1 MSEMSTNS
9 RFNISNNEQ
18 KKFHDDNK
26 CRDLCPICNKAK
38 AKLGIHMETAHR
50 KKGNFKFRNIDD
62 LICRKKNI
70 LILTLFVVKSIL
82 STFYGISNTRRISVP
97 SSTASYSD

>member
-50 KKGNFKFRNIDD
+50 KKRNFKFHNIDD
-62 LICRKKNI
+62 LICRKKSFKKFTCIDLICGEKYTFHLLWNI
-70 LILTLFVVKSIL
+70 
-82 STFYGISNTRRISVP
+82 
-97 SSTASYSD
+97 